1 MDGRRVLRMRVR
13 ADRNRMRWVVDSGPV
28 TRIGASLAVA
38 MTAAAL
44 LAAAGCGGGSSSSS
58 QGPAEPGTQPAST
71 PTASGDTAEF
81 CKRARA
87 ELEDVTTQLQP
98 LSDATASPETIKKKL
113 QAVERGYVRVLAI
126 APADIRPDLDTLLK
140 AVRSLNQS
148 YADNNYDPAAAIAAL
163 VPLLNDQKL
172 TQASGHLGAWA
183 AANC

>member
-1 MDGRRVLRMRVR
+1 M
-13 ADRNRMRWVVDSGPV
+13 VDFGPV

-38 MTAAAL
+38 LTTAAL

-58 QGPAEPGTQPAST
+58 QASAEPGTQP
-71 PTASGDTAEF
+71 ASGDTAEF

-113 QAVERGYVRVLAI
+113 QAVERGYVRVVAI
-126 APADIRPDLDTLLK
+126 APAEIRPDLETLLK

-172 TQASGHLGAWA
+172 TQASDHLGAWA